1 MGISLTDEQRERL
14 EFLASQAGRSMS
26 NMVGRLIDLEFETQA
41 AYQELELTD
50 NGGAQDPTER
60 ARQDAQEGV

>member
-50 NGGAQDPTER
+50 NGAQDPEPETIKK
-60 ARQDAQEGV
+60 